1 MTNYRKGR
9 SLEYEVTNIFKKAGW
24 SVIRGAGSKGEV
36 DGMKVD
42 IQVSKRGTKYLDTVY
57 IALLQAKR
65 VSHGSLRRNGGVS
78 KGGIRSSGP
87 SDGKDGVQGEP
98 TNGFPD

>member
-9 SLEYEVTNIFKKAGW
+9 ALEYEVIDLFKQAGW

-65 VSHGSLRRNGGVS
+65 VSHGSRRLGSARTQTLAVEGGETH
-78 KGGIRSSGP
+78 
-87 SDGKDGVQGEP
+87 GKRGEWSEGERLP
-98 TNGFPD
+98 G